1 MFDKLRKKLYFD
13 KLNIMFEKGLRD
25 GKIVPLGD
33 GIIDKMHDTIIACL
47 PVSIWIKHAKSLF
60 DIGTCYDRSLYMF
73 LALDDAILVRGDNK
87 DLEYNYGP
95 GHEGHG
101 WIELGNY
108 VYEPSLGYRFDKD
121 YYYKLYKCTNL
132 RKCDRPTY
140 DKNHADFIRMH
151 VSRDFNEFRPGGK
164 RRLELGILIFQIL
177 NNAKLKNNEELLS
190 DLQVYLDKIQY
201 DADQIHEERM
211 AAVEEM
217 MKSDL
222 SAFVKSER
230 IM

>member
-13 KLNIMFEKGLRD
+13 KLNVMFDMGLRD
-25 GKIVPLGD
+25 GKIVPLDD
-33 GIIDKMHDTIIACL
+33 GIIDKMNDTIIACL
-47 PVSIWIKHAKSLF
+47 PVSIWIKHAKELF
-60 DIGTCYDRSLYMF
+60 AQGTCYDRSLYMF

-101 WIELGNY
+101 WIELGDY

-140 DKNHADFIRMH
+140 DKQHADFISKY
-151 VSRDFNEFRPGGK
+151 VSTDYSDFKPGGK
-164 RRLELGILIFQIL
+164 RRLELGILIFQIVEG
-177 NNAKLKNNEELLS
+177 AKLSGNQALLD
-190 DLQVYLDKIQY
+190 DLQKYLD
-201 DADQIHEERM
+201 
-211 AAVEEM
+211 AVEYDEEQIRQERWAAIEEM
-217 MKSDL
+217 AKSDL
-222 SAFVKSER
+222 SMFIGKK
-230 IM
+230 